1 MSDETTEE
9 VLRLAR
15 EQISAKRRT
24 LDPIRLRREHP
35 WVPIFLGAIA
45 ILLLALL
52 LTPGTPLE
60 YKLYAVVHGVCAQQ
74 HNIVVGRLQFP
85 LCARN
90 TGIYLSFLLTFGYMY
105 VIGRG
110 RSGRI
115 PPWSISIALLAFV
128 AIMAVD
134 GFNSLFLDIGS
145 PYLYEPQN
153 WLRTLTGMGFGIALA
168 VMLHL
173 VLNQTLRNN
182 VDDQQPALR
191 NWVELGGIMLVDL
204 LALAAIYGNLELTY
218 WPLAFLAYFGIT
230 GVLYLVMLLLVSLIL
245 GYEGRVSRVSQLAR
259 PATIAILPT
268 LIILGAFSALRF
280 WLEGLGLII

>member
-1 MSDETTEE
+1 MSDEATEE

-15 EQISAKRRT
+15 AQIAAQRSGVDPSDHAASAW
-24 LDPIRLRREHP
+24 I
-35 WVPIFLGAIA
+35 WIFLGAIA
-45 ILLLALL
+45 TLLLALL
-52 LTPGTPLE
+52 FTPGTPLE
-60 YKLYAVVHGVCAQQ
+60 YKMYAVVHGVCAQQ

-90 TGIYLSFLLTFGYMY
+90 TGIYLSFLLTFGYVY
-105 VIGRG
+105 TIGRG

-115 PPWSISIALLAFV
+115 PPWPISIALLVFV

-153 WLRTLTGMGFGIALA
+153 WLRTLTGMGFGMALA

-173 VLNQTLRNN
+173 VLNQTLRSN
-182 VDDQQPALR
+182 VDDQQPVLR
-191 NWVELGGIMLVDL
+191 NWLELGGIMLVNL
-204 LALAAIYGNLELTY
+204 LVLAAIYGNLELAY

-230 GVLYLVMLLLVSLIL
+230 GVLYLVMLLLTSLIL
-245 GYEGRVSRVSQLAR
+245 GFEGRVERVTQLAR

-268 LIILGAFSALRF
+268 LLILGAFSALRF